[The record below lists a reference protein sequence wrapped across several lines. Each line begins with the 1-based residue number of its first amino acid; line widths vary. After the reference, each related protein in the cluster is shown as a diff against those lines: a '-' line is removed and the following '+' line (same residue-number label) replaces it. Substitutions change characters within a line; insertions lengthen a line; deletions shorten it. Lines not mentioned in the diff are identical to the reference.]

1 MRDLS
6 TTGDSYDRWMKRER
20 ASGREVIALSL
31 SHLYYLFSQLNIT
44 ANYSIYR
51 SCCFCCC
58 SISPCF
64 CVLASL
70 SNVLLSIALSPS
82 ISFALSFYVSISFS
96 PLSLSSSLFSCICL
110 SRSVSLSFIFLQ
122 LLTSAAVTGCPWGT
136 LVTSE
141 RGKCC

>member
-82 ISFALSFYVSISFS
+82 ISFALSFYVSISFF
-96 PLSLSSSLFSCICL
+96 PLSLFLSLAL
-110 SRSVSLSFIFLQ
+110 SFPVSVSLGPSPSLSFFFN
-122 LLTSAAVTGCPWGT
+122 C
-136 LVTSE
+136 
-141 RGKCC
+141 